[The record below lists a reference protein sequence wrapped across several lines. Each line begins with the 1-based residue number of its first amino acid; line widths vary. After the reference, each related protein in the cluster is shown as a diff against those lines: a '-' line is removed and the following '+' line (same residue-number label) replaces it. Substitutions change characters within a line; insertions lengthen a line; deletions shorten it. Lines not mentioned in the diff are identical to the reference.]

1 MSANARKFEFFIT
14 NTDGATFRWRNLTL
28 RQAKSMNNLT
38 LERIDWLN
46 VASFGW
52 GETE

>member
-1 MSANARKFEFFIT
+1 MRYVFFIT
-14 NTDGATFRWRNLTL
+14 NKDGATFRWCNLTL

-38 LERIDWLN
+38 LERIDWSN

-52 GETE
+52 EEMA